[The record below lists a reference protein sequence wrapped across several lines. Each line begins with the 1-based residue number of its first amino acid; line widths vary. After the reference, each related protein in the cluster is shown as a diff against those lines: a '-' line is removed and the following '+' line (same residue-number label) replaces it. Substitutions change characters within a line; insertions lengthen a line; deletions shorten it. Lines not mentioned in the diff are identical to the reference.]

1 MIILEMCAKEKT
13 GMRIVV
19 LDGFTANPGDLSWGE
34 IEALGEVC
42 VYDRTDEKDIV
53 LRAKDA
59 DAVLLNKCPMTK
71 ETMIQLKNL
80 KYIGVLATGY
90 NVVDTAYAREADI
103 VVTNIPAYSTASVAQ
118 HVFAL
123 ILEIASHAGAHSEA
137 CLSGAW
143 ERSRDFC
150 FWNHPLT
157 ELSGKTLGI
166 IGNGAIG
173 QNVGRIAS
181 AFGMNVISYSP
192 SQNPPETLEKI
203 YAESDIISLNCP
215 LKDSNKEMISASS
228 ISRMKKGVWII
239 NTARGGLVNEK
250 DVKDALISG
259 RIGYFAADVVSVE
272 PIRHDNPLLTA
283 PNVILT
289 PHIAW
294 APLEARKRLIRIAAD
309 NLKNFMAGTI
319 VNRVN
324 V

>member
-1 MIILEMCAKEKT
+1 
-13 GMRIVV
+13 MRIVV
-19 LDGFTANPGDLSWGE
+19 LDGFTANPGDLTWDE
-34 IEALGEVC
+34 IKALGDVA

-53 LRAKDA
+53 SRAKDA

-71 ETMIQLKNL
+71 DTMINLPRL

-90 NVVDTAYAREADI
+90 NVVDTAFAKESGI

-123 ILEIASHAGAHSEA
+123 ILEIAHHVGAHSEK

-143 ERSRDFC
+143 ENAKDFC
-150 FWNHPLT
+150 FWDYPLT
-157 ELSGKTLGI
+157 ELDGKTIGV

-173 QNVGRIAS
+173 KRVAGIAA
-181 AFGMNVISYSP
+181 AFGMNVITYSP
-192 SQNPPETLEKI
+192 SQNSEETLEKI
-203 YAESDIISLNCP
+203 YRESDIISLNCP
-215 LKDSNKEMISASS
+215 LKDNNKEMIAGAS
-228 ISRMKKGVWII
+228 ISKMKKGVWIV

-259 RIGYFAADVVSVE
+259 KIGCFAADVVSVE
-272 PIRHDNPLLTA
+272 PIRADNPLLSA

-294 APLEARKRLIRIAAD
+294 APIEARSRLMKIACE
-309 NLKNFMAGTI
+309 NLKSFINGNPI
-319 VNRVN
+319 NRVN

>member
-1 MIILEMCAKEKT
+1 
-13 GMRIVV
+13 MRIVI
-19 LDGFTANPGDLSWGE
+19 LDGFTANPGDLTWDE
-34 IEALGEVC
+34 IKALGDVA

-53 LRAKDA
+53 SRAKDA

-71 ETMIQLKNL
+71 DTMINLPRL

-90 NVVDTAYAREADI
+90 NVVDTAFAKESGI

-123 ILEIASHAGAHSEA
+123 ILEIAHHVGAHSEE

-143 ERSRDFC
+143 ENAKDFC
-150 FWNHPLT
+150 FWDYPLT
-157 ELSGKTLGI
+157 ELDGKTIGV

-173 QNVGRIAS
+173 KRVAGIAA
-181 AFGMNVISYSP
+181 AFGMNVITYSP
-192 SQNPPETLEKI
+192 SQNSEETLEKI
-203 YAESDIISLNCP
+203 YRESDIISLNCP
-215 LKDSNKEMISASS
+215 LKDNNKEMIAGAS
-228 ISRMKKGVWII
+228 ISKMKKGVWIV

-250 DVKDALISG
+250 DVKDALIAG
-259 RIGYFAADVVSVE
+259 KIGCFAADVVSVE
-272 PIRHDNPLLTA
+272 PIRADNPLLSA

-294 APLEARKRLIRIAAD
+294 APIEARSRLMKIACE
-309 NLKNFMAGTI
+309 NLKSFINGNPI
-319 VNRVN
+319 NRVN

>member
-1 MIILEMCAKEKT
+1 
-13 GMRIVV
+13 MRIVV
-19 LDGFTANPGDLSWGE
+19 LDGFTANPGDLTWDE
-34 IEALGEVC
+34 IKALGDVA

-53 LRAKDA
+53 SRAKDA

-71 ETMIQLKNL
+71 DTMINLPRL

-90 NVVDTAYAREADI
+90 NVVDTAFAKETGI

-123 ILEIASHAGAHSEA
+123 ILEIAHHVGAHSEK

-143 ERSRDFC
+143 ENAKDFC
-150 FWNHPLT
+150 FWDYPLT
-157 ELSGKTLGI
+157 ELDGKTIGV

-173 QNVGRIAS
+173 KRVAGIAA
-181 AFGMNVISYSP
+181 AFGMNVITYSP
-192 SQNPPETLEKI
+192 SQNSEETLEKI
-203 YAESDIISLNCP
+203 YRESDIISLNCP
-215 LKDSNKEMISASS
+215 LKDNNKEMIAGAS
-228 ISRMKKGVWII
+228 ISKMKKGVWIV
-239 NTARGGLVNEK
+239 NTARGGLVNER

-259 RIGYFAADVVSVE
+259 KIGCFAADVVSVE
-272 PIRHDNPLLTA
+272 PIRADNPLLSA

-294 APLEARKRLIRIAAD
+294 APIEARSRLMKIACE
-309 NLKNFMAGTI
+309 NLKSFINGNPI
-319 VNRVN
+319 NRVN